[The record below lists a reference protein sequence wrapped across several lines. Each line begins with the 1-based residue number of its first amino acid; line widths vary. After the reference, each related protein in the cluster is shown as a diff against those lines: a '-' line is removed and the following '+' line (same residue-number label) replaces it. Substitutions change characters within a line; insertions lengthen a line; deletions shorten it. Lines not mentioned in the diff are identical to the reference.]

1 MFISITV
8 TASRFQC
15 SIGFEIIEFLCFEW
29 KFLFKDTSFETQ
41 KMSRTYFRL
50 PFVKQEH
57 QLLKVLL
64 PRNFRY
70 LFYCFIKLFKRL
82 RVFRYIDEQYPSTR
96 SGRIFR
102 LKLAKTGFHVRNS
115 SAHVLGL

>member
-1 MFISITV
+1 MNRINKNMCELNANRQYTLL
-8 TASRFQC
+8 
-15 SIGFEIIEFLCFEW
+15 IIPLNKYCYLVLH
-29 KFLFKDTSFETQ
+29 FLF
-41 KMSRTYFRL
+41 
-50 PFVKQEH
+50 
-57 QLLKVLL
+57 KVLL

-102 LKLAKTGFHVRNS
+102 LKLAKTGFHVRNF
-115 SAHVLGL
+115 SAPCFGPVTS